1 MPALNRYGQDRCSAY
16 LVVVGILGVL
26 FIMLVVFS
34 QSRTARRWSTRL
46 MSNEAKVEAVAEAAK
61 AAGYRDIYRQS
72 LITLNE
78 MEKLMSKAKFSEIL
92 GDLIEKP
99 PGKPALVPIT
109 DKRPEIHTS
118 AQQDFKEET

>member
-1 MPALNRYGQDRCSAY
+1 MRFKLVEGRSNRRY
-16 LVVVGILGVL
+16 
-26 FIMLVVFS
+26 
-34 QSRTARRWSTRL
+34 T
-46 MSNEAKVEAVAEAAK
+46 NEEAVAEAAK

-72 LITLNE
+72 LITLTE

-118 AQQDFKEET
+118 AKQEFREEM